1 MPLWDYR
8 CRDCGFVFDA
18 LTREDE
24 KPECPECRGDTE
36 RMASAPATTFKF
48 ADRKAIKTRK

>member
-1 MPLWDYR
+1 MPIWDFK

-18 LTREDE
+18 LVKEAE
-24 KPECPECRGDTE
+24 KPECPECRGDTV
-36 RMASAPATTFKF
+36 RQASAPETTFKF